1 MKVFGSRAIVGNEIE
16 FEFKLLGV
24 IVISRKRID
33 KMVKADVIDY
43 NGNLINNK
51 LCSVD
56 EFIAMIDR
64 YEELEDALHELLFE
78 N

>member
-1 MKVFGSRAIVGNEIE
+1 MKVFGSRAVIGNEIE
-16 FEFKLLGV
+16 WEFKLLGV

-33 KMVKADVIDY
+33 RMVRADVIDY

-64 YEELEDALHELLFE
+64 YEELEDMLHELLFE